1 MKHETKKE
9 LADIVG
15 HDNATDSL
23 EHLVAYSYD
32 AYTEEH
38 RPDIVLFPVTT
49 EEVSA
54 IMKVAYR
61 ENIPVTPRG
70 AGTNLAGE
78 SVPVRGGI
86 VVCLTKMDRILSIDA
101 ASLVATVQPGVINL
115 DFQREVEKQGMMYP
129 PDPASWAVATMGG
142 TVATNAGG
150 PRTLKYGVTKD
161 YLLGLTVVLANGDV
175 LKTGGRTL
183 KNVTGYNLT
192 TLMCGSEGT
201 LAIITEIIV
210 RLIPKSPAS
219 RTVRADF
226 GKLED
231 CSDAV
236 AAIMAGGSVPAALE
250 LMDQFVV
257 KAVEKSF
264 NLGLATDVEGVLLIQ
279 LDGNLETLERE
290 VTQIENCLRKKNAGN
305 IIVAKDSAES
315 ERLWLARRAAGPAVM
330 RMRPNIMTEDVTVP
344 VSNLTAMIRKVME
357 IGERHRIEVG
367 ILAHAGDGNLHPC
380 IVFDSRNEDEYKRV
394 QAFCEDLVPEALALG
409 GTLSGE
415 HGIGIAKAPFLPF
428 EMDQVALGVMQGIK
442 TFFDPKGILNP
453 GKFV

>member
-1 MKHETKKE
+1 MQNEIKKE
-9 LADIVG
+9 LAAIVG
-15 HDNATDSL
+15 RDNATDSP
-23 EHLVAYSYD
+23 EHIIAYSYD

-49 EEVSA
+49 EQVSA

-86 VVCLTKMDRILSIDA
+86 VVCLTKMDRIVSIDA
-101 ASLVATVQPGVINL
+101 ESLVATLQPGVINL

-161 YLLGLTVVLANGDV
+161 YLLGLTAVLANGDV

-183 KNVTGYNLT
+183 KNVTGYNIT

-201 LAIITEIIV
+201 LGIITEIIV
-210 RLIPKSPAS
+210 RLIPKPVAS
-219 RTVRADF
+219 RTLRADF
-226 GKLED
+226 ERLED

-250 LMDQFVV
+250 LMDRFVV
-257 KAVEKSF
+257 KAVEKTF

-279 LDGNLETLERE
+279 VDGNPEALKRE
-290 VTQIENCLRKKNAGN
+290 VVQIEDRLREKKAGN

-315 ERLWLARRAAGPAVM
+315 ERLWSARRSAGPAVM
-330 RMRPNIMTEDVTVP
+330 RLRPNIMTEDVTVP
-344 VSNLTAMIRKVME
+344 VSKLTAMIRKVME
-357 IGERHRIEVG
+357 IAKHYRIEVG

-380 IVFDSRNEDEYKRV
+380 IVFDRQDEDEYKRV
-394 QAFCEDLVPEALALG
+394 QSFCEDLVPAALALG

-415 HGIGIAKAPFLPF
+415 HGIGIAKAPFLHF
-428 EMDQVALGVMQGIK
+428 EMDQVALGVMKGIK
-442 TFFDPKGILNP
+442 TSFDPKGILNP